1 MKRLINTLICVI
13 SLPTLLIAASV
24 DDSRKSAMYN
34 ELDFIKS
41 VFESKYA
48 PTEWKRAY
56 FGWDLEKEVE
66 TAKAHIAKINPI
78 TLKDYQ
84 REVLRL
90 LNSTKDY
97 HVQTLFCSTEAAFLP
112 FGVKRASGKYLIT
125 QLLTDEEGKPPFG
138 LAVGDEL
145 VAFDGLPVAEAIAEL
160 KRISYDDNTEET
172 DQIYAEVFLTNRM
185 GFTGLPVPQGLVS
198 FTIRPRGTN
207 ELKTYECEWIYE
219 PEIVEAFQED
229 YPQPV
234 KSLSKKEQL
243 LAAANR
249 EMVLPSYEKMHQ
261 LMEDDLSLIGAKKSN
276 LPPLGSQLWETT
288 EDCPFYGYIFD
299 QDGRNIGYIRIPTY
313 SAGEEEAEI
322 FGELINF
329 FEQNTDALVI
339 DQLNNPGG
347 VVYYAYALLSMLAD
361 RPLELP
367 LHQFALTQEDVLHS
381 YKLIN
386 LLESLEALLER
397 SPEEFADET
406 LAGYPFDASLLR
418 SMKSHHQFV
427 LSQWQAKQRLTA
439 HTHMDGIEQIMPSSK
454 GSYSKPI
461 LFLINNL
468 DFSCGDLVPAILQ
481 DNQRATIFG
490 TRTAGAGGIV
500 HKFAYPNLSGIEKI
514 SMTTSILLRTNNN
527 PIENLGVQPDLPYE
541 VTENDILN
549 GYEGYKAKVG
559 EALQGMLK

>member
-261 LMEDDLSLIGAKKSN
+261 LMEDDLELDWSQKSN

-329 FEQNTDALVI
+329 FEQNTDGA
-339 DQLNNPGG
+339 G
-347 VVYYAYALLSMLAD
+347 D
-361 RPLELP
+361 RPAQQPRRRGLLCLCPAFDAGRQSLLELP

-439 HTHMDGIEQIMPSSK
+439 HTHMDRIEQNRPVAKDPIPSRS
-454 GSYSKPI
+454 
-461 LFLINNL
+461 
-468 DFSCGDLVPAILQ
+468 FS
-481 DNQRATIFG
+481 
-490 TRTAGAGGIV
+490 
-500 HKFAYPNLSGIEKI
+500 
-514 SMTTSILLRTNNN
+514 
-527 PIENLGVQPDLPYE
+527 
-541 VTENDILN
+541 
-549 GYEGYKAKVG
+549 
-559 EALQGMLK
+559 